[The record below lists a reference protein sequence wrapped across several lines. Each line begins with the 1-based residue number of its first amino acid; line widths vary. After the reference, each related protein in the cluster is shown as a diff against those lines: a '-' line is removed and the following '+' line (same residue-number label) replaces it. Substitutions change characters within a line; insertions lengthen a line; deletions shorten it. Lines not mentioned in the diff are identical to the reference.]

1 MLVFCADPKN
11 ILRSSNTPGQRVAP
25 VHRDDLDTR
34 SAPKII
40 LLVRAEHVLEFV
52 QRDRLAVVVGGRPR
66 HLDGLLRGLVAV
78 PNGYSWWVWDVLLR
92 VTKGERACVPPR
104 HRRDA
109 F

>member
-25 VHRDDLDTR
+25 VHRNHLNTR

-40 LLVRAEHVLEFV
+40 LLVRAEHVLDFV

-66 HLDGLLRGLVAV
+66 DLDGLLRGLVAV
-78 PNGYSWWVWDVLLR
+78 PDGYSRRVRDVLLR
-92 VTKGERACVPPR
+92 GDKG
-104 HRRDA
+104 
-109 F
+109 